1 MVIYANRSYLRSVM
15 SIMGLTGVLTGQF
28 SGAIKYIK
36 ERSANTVIVLKAW
49 LSIKGPKVVKNVSKV
64 SYS

>member
-1 MVIYANRSYLRSVM
+1 VIYANRSCLRSVT
-15 SIMGLTGVLTGQF
+15 SIIGLTGMLTGQF
-28 SGAIKYIK
+28 LGAIEYIK

-49 LSIKGPKVVKNVSKV
+49 LSVKGLKVVKNVSKV